1 MNFVSLQGV
10 KPRFAIAGRRAS
22 YAGPTARS
30 RQPPGLQ
37 LQKGFYYKHNGIL
50 HGPDK

>member
-1 MNFVSLQGV
+1 MDFVSLQGV
-10 KPRFAIAGRRAS
+10 KPRFAIAVTNMYQFEYLAEEPS

-37 LQKGFYYKHNGIL
+37 LQNGVL
-50 HGPDK
+50 L